1 MKHSRDTIVIL
12 STAPPTES
20 EALARMLINHRY
32 VACVN
37 VVPVRS
43 FYRWKREFCDDQEHL
58 LIVKTT
64 RERVDEVIKAIKSI
78 HSYETPE
85 IIALPVIDGYL
96 PYLEWVYQET
106 HSEV

>member
-12 STAPPTES
+12 STAPPAES
-20 EALARMLINHRY
+20 EAVARALINHQY
-32 VACVN
+32 AACVN

-43 FYRWKREFCDDQEHL
+43 FYQWKGEFCDDQEHL

-64 RERVDEVIKAIKSI
+64 KERVDEVIKAIKSV

-106 HSEV
+106 HIEV